1 MFLGRWG
8 HAFAMLVIVSS
19 TYVYSVGSAAV
30 VGSTF
35 SVNIPLNFAGMR
47 QCNSTDFHMHVL
59 PSDASCRYAY
69 WFCLFL
75 LAVIVVP
82 LSLVSITK
90 QAALQLVMNAF
101 RIVTIG
107 AMLLFTFV
115 NYGLSAGSGVC
126 SCDRPWRQSAVNGS
140 HQTCN
145 ITSSAFNALFHF
157 NFKKWA
163 ALVSLLIAS
172 FNIHSGVPSLTY
184 PLRQKNQIRSMFDVL
199 FIFLALL
206 YILLGLMSLWWRD
219 CINENC
225 SLNWVSNSVT
235 TLPVHVIAHCLFD

>member
-1 MFLGRWG
+1 
-8 HAFAMLVIVSS
+8 MLVIVSS
-19 TYVYSVGSAAV
+19 TYVYLVGSAAV

-35 SVNIPLNFAGMR
+35 SVNIPLDFAGMR
-47 QCNSTDFHMHVL
+47 QCNSSDFHMHVL
-59 PSDASCRYAY
+59 PSDVSCRNAY

-90 QAALQLVMNAF
+90 QAALQLVMNAL

-107 AMLLFTFV
+107 AMLIFNFV
-115 NYGLSAGSGVC
+115 NYASSGSGVC
-126 SCDRPWRQSAVNGS
+126 SCDRPWRQSDVNGS
-140 HQTCN
+140 HRDPVCN
-145 ITSSAFNALFHF
+145 ITSSALDALFHF
-157 NFKKWA
+157 HFEKWT

-172 FNIHSGVPSLTY
+172 FNIHSGIPSLTH
-184 PLRQKNQIRSMFDVL
+184 PLRQKNQLRLMFDVL

-206 YILLGLMSLWWRD
+206 YILLGLTSLWWRD

-225 SLNWVSNSVT
+225 SLNWVSISVT
-235 TLPVHVIAHCLFD
+235 AMSIVYGLI